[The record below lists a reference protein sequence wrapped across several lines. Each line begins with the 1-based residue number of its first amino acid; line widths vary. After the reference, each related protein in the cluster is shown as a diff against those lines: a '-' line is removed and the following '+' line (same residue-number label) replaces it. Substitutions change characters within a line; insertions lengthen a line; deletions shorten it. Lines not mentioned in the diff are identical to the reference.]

1 MSASRSLPRSGATF
15 RINCAHSRVL
25 ARFRRARATPGRS
38 RRNSDDPQF
47 GASSDVIFRLPKRPK
62 SDVPGI
68 SSVAVRGRPG
78 PNLCEN
84 NVCFH
89 VFFSRRFGPGR
100 PRTATELI
108 PGTSDLALPGVRK
121 NAPGRTRKTTQNHQK
136 PSEIAFTLA
145 FWRDLAEIS
154 RSLSRSGATG
164 QSRSRSLLR
173 SGAIGTWKSCSLPRS
188 GAIGTGRSRHNAGV
202 SAIFKS

>member
-38 RRNSDDPQF
+38 RRNSDDSQF
-47 GASSDVIFRLPKRPK
+47 GASSDVIFRLPKRPGTNPARIR
-62 SDVPGI
+62 PG
-68 SSVAVRGRPG
+68 AAPGRPG

-89 VFFSRRFGPGR
+89 VFFSRRFGSGR

-108 PGTSDLALPGVRK
+108 PSTSDLALPGAFPG
-121 NAPGRTRKTTQNHQK
+121 APGRTRKTTQNRQK

-154 RSLSRSGATG
+154 RSFLRSGATG
-164 QSRSRSLLR
+164 QSRSRSLPR
-173 SGAIGTWKSCSLPRS
+173 SGAIGTWKSRSLPRS
-188 GAIGTGRSRHNAGV
+188 GAVGTGRSRHNAPR
-202 SAIFKS
+202 

>member
-1 MSASRSLPRSGATF
+1 MKLRPLSRENVVFGFTF
-15 RINCAHSRVL
+15 FKSDNPHAYISVHRAHSRVL
-25 ARFRRARATPGRS
+25 ARLFESIVLTLAFWR
-38 RRNSDDPQF
+38 DF
-47 GASSDVIFRLPKRPK
+47 DV
-62 SDVPGI
+62 
-68 SSVAVRGRPG
+68 
-78 PNLCEN
+78 
-84 NVCFH
+84 
-89 VFFSRRFGPGR
+89 PGR

-136 PSEIAFTLA
+136 PSKIAFTLA

-154 RSLSRSGATG
+154 RSLSHSGATG
-164 QSRSRSLLR
+164 QSRSRSLPR

>member
-1 MSASRSLPRSGATF
+1 M
-15 RINCAHSRVL
+15 
-25 ARFRRARATPGRS
+25 
-38 RRNSDDPQF
+38 
-47 GASSDVIFRLPKRPK
+47 
-62 SDVPGI
+62 
-68 SSVAVRGRPG
+68 
-78 PNLCEN
+78 
-84 NVCFH
+84 CFH
-89 VFFSRRFGPGR
+89 VFFSRRFGSGR

-164 QSRSRSLLR
+164 QSRSRSLPR
-173 SGAIGTWKSCSLPRS
+173 SGAIGTWKSRSLPRS
-188 GAIGTGRSRHNAGV
+188 GATFRINCAHSRVLARFRRARATPGRSRRNSDDSQFGASSDVIVRLPKRPGT
-202 SAIFKS
+202 SPARIRPGAAPGRPGPNLRENNGS